1 MVYLKFY
8 YLSVLF
14 HYHVSD
20 YIYLSEDKEPLYFYI
35 IHVEDKLRISL
46 IVSEIILLVRNTQ
59 IELEIQL
66 ITDKMRYSKHQKL
79 IEKQII

>member
-1 MVYLKFY
+1 M
-8 YLSVLF
+8 
-14 HYHVSD
+14 
-20 YIYLSEDKEPLYFYI
+20 SEDKEPLYFYI